1 MGKKVKTINLRKVA
15 EVLGISQPTARA
27 WVKKDGFPVEKHGSP
42 GVAYEFDAIKVA
54 KWKAEKERQ
63 LEENRVA
70 REAKLA
76 WARAI
81 FNTRERP

>member
-15 EVLGISQPTARA
+15 EVLGISRQTARA
-27 WVKKDGFPVEKHGSP
+27 LVKKDGFPVEKRGSP
-42 GVAYEFDAIKVA
+42 GVPYEFDTVKVA

-70 REAKLA
+70 HEARLA
-76 WARAI
+76 QARAI
-81 FNTRERP
+81 FNTRS